1 MGNSVI
7 NLKNKSHS
15 ITAQV
20 VVPEGG
26 GSGVIIAQG
35 GAFVGGR
42 TATSTRPN
50 PLTWVSAA
58 GFVGMAVGTAILYLR
73 MELPGARNAGHPE
86 D

>member
-1 MGNSVI
+1 MGLSTGVPRGRAGGITRLSKNSVS

-35 GAFVGGR
+35 GA
-42 TATSTRPN
+42 SP
-50 PLTWVSAA
+50 A
-58 GFVGMAVGTAILYLR
+58 GALYLHVCH
-73 MELPGARNAGHPE
+73 ECGSEVGV
-86 D
+86 